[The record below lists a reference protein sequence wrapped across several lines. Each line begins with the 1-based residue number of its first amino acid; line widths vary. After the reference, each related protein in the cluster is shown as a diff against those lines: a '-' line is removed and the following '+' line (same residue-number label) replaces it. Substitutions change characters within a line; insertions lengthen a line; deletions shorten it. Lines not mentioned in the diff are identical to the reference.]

1 MKRTPLALAALLTA
15 AALALTGCS
24 TSGSATDEAGSTE
37 AGSTADG
44 SWPRTIEH
52 EAGSTV
58 IPALPENIVST
69 SITLTGSLLAID
81 APVTAT
87 ATTTPSDITDADGFF
102 SQWAD
107 VAAERGVE
115 SLYPNLEFDEEAV
128 LAADPDLIVVS
139 ASGADTTADQYEALS
154 AIAPTIVLNYGDK
167 TWQDLATEL
176 GEATGHEDD
185 AAAVVQGFDAHVE
198 EVASA
203 ITVPEGTAN
212 AIVWNGT
219 ENPTAFAKPG
229 GSHAD
234 LLESLGF
241 SIEGASDDLDTSE
254 QARDDFAFLAVENV
268 TTALT
273 GEVVFLISGGDSSE
287 ADLLSTP
294 VLATAPAIAAGQV
307 HPLGPDSFR
316 IDYYSATEIVDL
328 IAADFA

>member
-1 MKRTPLALAALLTA
+1 MKRTPLAIAAVITA
-15 AALALTGCS
+15 AALALSGCAA
-24 TSGSATDEAGSTE
+24 SATETE
-37 AGSTADG
+37 PSSSAAADG

-52 EAGSTV
+52 EAGSTELT
-58 IPALPENIVST
+58 ALPTNIVST
-69 SITLTGSLLAID
+69 SITLTGTLLAID

-128 LAADPDLIVVS
+128 IAADPDLIVVS
-139 ASGADTTADQYEALS
+139 ASGADSTADEYEALS

-167 TWQDLATEL
+167 TWQDLAAAL

-185 AAAVVQGFDAHVE
+185 AAQVVADFDAHVA
-198 EVASA
+198 EVRDA
-203 ITVPEGTAN
+203 ITIPEGTAN

-219 ENPTAFAKPG
+219 ENPTAFAKAG
-229 GSHAD
+229 SSHAD

-241 SIEGASDDLDTSE
+241 AIEGAPDEYDTSE
-254 QARDDFAFLAVENV
+254 QARDDFSFIAIENV

-273 GEVVFLISGGDSSE
+273 GQVIFLVSGGDSSE
-287 ADLLSTP
+287 SDLLATP
-294 VLATAPAIAAGQV
+294 VLATAPAIASGDV
-307 HPLGPDSFR
+307 YPLGANSFR
-316 IDYYSATEIVDL
+316 IDYYSATEIVDI

>member
-1 MKRTPLALAALLTA
+1 MKRTPLTIAALLTA
-15 AALALTGCS
+15 AALALTGCT
-24 TSGSATDEAGSTE
+24 TSGSASEDTGPSSSAAE
-37 AGSTADG
+37 G
-44 SWPRTIEH
+44 SWPRTIVH
-52 EAGSTV
+52 EAGTTV

-139 ASGADTTADQYEALS
+139 ASGADATADQYEALS

-167 TWQDLATEL
+167 TWQDLAVEL
-176 GEATGHEDD
+176 GEATGHEED
-185 AAAVVQGFDAHVE
+185 AASVVAGFDAHVA
-198 EVASA
+198 EVAAA
-203 ITVPEGTAN
+203 ITVPAGTAN

-229 GSHAD
+229 SSHAD

-241 SIEGASDDLDTSE
+241 SVEGASDELDTSE

-273 GEVVFLISGGDSSE
+273 GQVVFLISGGDSSE

-294 VLATAPAIAAGQV
+294 VLATAPAIMSGQV
-307 HPLGPDSFR
+307 YPLGPDSFR

-328 IAADFA
+328 IAADFS

>member
-1 MKRTPLALAALLTA
+1 MKRTPLSIAALLTA
-15 AALALTGCS
+15 AALTLTGCS
-24 TSGSATDEAGSTE
+24 TSASSNADTDAPAAASEGE
-37 AGSTADG
+37 
-44 SWPRTIEH
+44 WPRTIEH

-58 IPALPENIVST
+58 IPEMPENIVST

-87 ATTTPSDITDADGFF
+87 ATTTPSEITDADGFF

-107 VAAERGVE
+107 VASERGVE

-128 LAADPDLIVVS
+128 LAADPDLIIVS
-139 ASGADTTADQYEALS
+139 ASGADSTVDQYDALS

-167 TWQDLATEL
+167 TWQDLAAEL

-185 AAAVVQGFDAHVE
+185 ATAVVQGFDDRVA
-198 EVASA
+198 EVADE

-229 GSHAD
+229 SSHAD

-268 TTALT
+268 TSALT

-294 VLATAPAIAAGQV
+294 VLATAPAIAAKQV
-307 HPLGPDSFR
+307 YPLGPDSFR
-316 IDYYSATEIVDL
+316 IDYYSASEIVDL
-328 IAADFA
+328 VAADFA